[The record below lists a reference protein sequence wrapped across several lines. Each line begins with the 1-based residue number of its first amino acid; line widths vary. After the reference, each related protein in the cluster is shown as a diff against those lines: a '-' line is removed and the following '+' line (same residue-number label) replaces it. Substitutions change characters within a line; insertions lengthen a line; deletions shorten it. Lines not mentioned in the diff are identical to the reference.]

1 MRQEI
6 VVEDVEKQK
15 LALLL
20 QSTFIPDE
28 DVCPSSEPH
37 EQSSGIFNKLKQ
49 KPWLAVI
56 LAVVLLVLYLP
67 KLIKLPLISIIHD
80 ENCDIGSHESLGS
93 GKLGA
98 IATESSICSRHGIEM
113 FELGGNAADATVAA
127 QFCVGVIGMYHSG
140 ISGGGFML
148 VRAPNGSF
156 EFIDFRETA
165 PAAAF
170 DEMFRHN
177 TNGSIYGGLASAVP
191 GEIRGLEYLHK
202 NYGSLPWRTIMQ
214 PAIQTARNGFP
225 VTEDLIRYMNAA
237 VGSGEDFLSQ
247 NPTWALDFAPNG
259 TRLGLGEIITRR
271 RFADTLEAIA
281 ERGPDAFYSGPIAE
295 TMINAVQASNGTM
308 TLEDLANYTVT
319 IRNISQIDYRGY
331 TITSGTAPSSGTIAL
346 SMLKIL
352 DGYKDF
358 FSSEE
363 TVNLSTHRMNEAMR
377 FGYGQR
383 TEMGDPLFV
392 PEMAKYERSILSQS
406 TVDGIRNKI
415 SDTHTLDVSA
425 YDPAGIESRD
435 TPGTS
440 HIAASDHSG
449 LAISVI
455 STINTYFGS
464 QLMVPETGIIMNNEM
479 NDFSI
484 PGSSDSFGYVPSE
497 ANYVRPGKRPM
508 SSITPAIITGP
519 DGKLFLISGSA
530 GGSRIITATVQVIIN
545 AIDHGLNAAGALAKP
560 RLHDQLLPNQV
571 WFEYAFDNSTVAFME
586 SRGHNVSWMAPGTSS
601 AQLIHVLPNGTF
613 DAAGEPRQLNSA
625 GYAI

>member
-1 MRQEI
+1 MI
-6 VVEDVEKQK
+6 TEDVEKQK
-15 LALLL
+15 LELLP
-20 QSTFIPDE
+20 QSRLIPDE
-28 DVCPSSEPH
+28 GVHRSSEPPV
-37 EQSSGIFNKLKQ
+37 SRWGAIINKLKQ
-49 KPWLAVI
+49 RSGLIVI
-56 LAVVLLVLYLP
+56 ISVVLLVLYLP
-67 KLIKLPLISIIHD
+67 ALNKSPLNYITQNG
-80 ENCDIGSHESLGS
+80 NCATGSHESLGP

-98 IATESSICSRHGIEM
+98 IATESSICSRHGIEI
-113 FELGGNAADATVAA
+113 FEMGGNAADATVAA

-140 ISGGGFML
+140 ISGGGFMV

-156 EFIDFRETA
+156 EFVDFRETA

-170 DEMFRHN
+170 EEMFRNN
-177 TNGSIYGGLASAVP
+177 TNGAIYGGLASAVP
-191 GEIRGLEYLHK
+191 GEVRGLEYLHK
-202 NYGSLPWRTIMQ
+202 HYGSLPWRTIMQ
-214 PAIQTARNGFP
+214 PAIRTARNGFP
-225 VTEDLIRYMNAA
+225 VSKDLVKYMNAA

-259 TRLGLGEIITRR
+259 TRLGVGEIITRR

-319 IRNISQIDYRGY
+319 IRNVSQIDYRGY
-331 TITSGTAPSSGTIAL
+331 TVTSGMAPSSGTIAL
-346 SMLKIL
+346 SILKIL

-358 FSSEE
+358 FSSEK
-363 TVNLSTHRMNEAMR
+363 TVNISTHRMNEAMR

-392 PEMAKYERSILSQS
+392 PGLAEYERSLLEQS
-406 TVDGIRNKI
+406 TVDEIRGKI

-425 YDPAGIESRD
+425 YDPAGIENRD

-440 HIAASDHSG
+440 HIAASDHTG

-455 STINTYFGS
+455 STINTLFGS
-464 QLMVPETGIIMNNEM
+464 RVMVPETGIIMNNEM
-479 NDFSI
+479 DDFSI
-484 PGSSDSFGYVPSE
+484 PGSSNSFGFVPSK
-497 ANYVRPGKRPM
+497 ANYIRPGKRAM
-508 SSITPAIITGP
+508 SSITPAIVTGP

-545 AIDHGLNAAGALAKP
+545 AIDHGLNAAEALAKP

-571 WFEYAFDNSTVAFME
+571 LFEYAFDNSTVAFME
-586 SRGHNVSWMAPGTSS
+586 SRGHNISWVAPGLST

-625 GYAI
+625 GYVI